1 MICYLVHGFNVK
13 DGGKKTVDKLIPHL
27 AERGFECIEL
37 DYGFFGLAR
46 VRLCNRA
53 VARTVAATV
62 APDSIAIGHSNGC
75 AIIYRAAMAGARF
88 RHVTLINPAL
98 DAGKAIEGADSVNVW
113 YSPSDEAVMASRLLW
128 RHTWGNQGRVGH
140 TNADA
145 RYRQFNADL
154 EFGDKVGHSGI
165 FERDNRL
172 ATVVDRIAARV

>member
-13 DGGKKTVDKLIPHL
+13 DGGKNTVDKLIPHL
-27 AERGFECIEL
+27 IDRGFECIEL
-37 DYGFFGLAR
+37 DYGFFNLAR

-53 VARTVAATV
+53 VARTIAATV

-75 AIIYRAAMAGARF
+75 AIIYRAALAGAMF

-98 DAGKAIEGADSVNVW
+98 DAAKSIEGADTVNVW
-113 YSPSDEAVMASRLLW
+113 YSTSDNAVRASRLLW
-128 RHTWGNQGRVGH
+128 RHTWGNQGRIGH
-140 TNADA
+140 TNPDA

-165 FERDNRL
+165 FETDNRL
-172 ATVVDRIAARV
+172 AKVVERICARL